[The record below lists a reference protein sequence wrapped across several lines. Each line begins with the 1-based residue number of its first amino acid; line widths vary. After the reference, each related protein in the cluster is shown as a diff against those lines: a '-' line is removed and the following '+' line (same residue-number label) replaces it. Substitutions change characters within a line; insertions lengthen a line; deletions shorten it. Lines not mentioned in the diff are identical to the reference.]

1 MARKTLWLITN
12 NPINKY
18 YQQPYLHEFTFFQ
31 GEQIILMN
39 QLTSLKVIFRVTN
52 RIRSVYFDR
61 KRINFDINKHNEDI
75 GQVTLLDML

>member
-1 MARKTLWLITN
+1 MISF
-12 NPINKY
+12 Y
-18 YQQPYLHEFTFFQ
+18 Q

-52 RIRSVYFDR
+52 RIMSVYFDR
-61 KRINFDINKHNEDI
+61 KRINFDINKHNEDS

>member
-18 YQQPYLHEFTFFQ
+18 YQHPYLHEFTFFQ